1 MDQDLTVGKREK
13 DSTSLKHK
21 GFNDMKIIYVT
32 KRENVKNVIWNFI
45 TLFRE
50 NFGGEEGGL
59 CF

>member
-1 MDQDLTVGKREK
+1 
-13 DSTSLKHK
+13 
-21 GFNDMKIIYVT
+21 MKIIYVT
-32 KRENVKNVIWNFI
+32 KRENVKNVIWKFI